1 MEHIYPRPVAENL
14 YEFVFLKDYPGRIF
28 SNSDDLPESFH
39 SRDVFTPH
47 PTILSA
53 WKYVA
58 RMDDRVTLL
67 NGEKVL
73 PLPIEGRI
81 RKHPAVR
88 EAVVVGIGKAAPGIL
103 LFRADNAKE
112 LSDSDFVE
120 KTWSVIEEANKEA
133 ESFSQ
138 ISRDMV
144 IPMPAGIDIPRT
156 DKQSIIRAQVYKVF
170 EKDIESMYSSLEDQ
184 HEGTAILEGHALVD
198 YLLELG
204 QSILG
209 KHLTKPDDD
218 LFNLGMNSLQAI
230 QMRAAVLKNLSLG
243 GNSQKKLSQNVVF
256 EQGNISNLARH
267 LTALRLG
274 TTTVKEKPIALI
286 EEMTANFSVTS
297 QPRERIPKENV
308 IVG

>member
-1 MEHIYPRPVAENL
+1 MKHIYPKPVAENM

-28 SNSDDLPESFH
+28 SNSDDPPESFH
-39 SRDVFTPH
+39 SRDIFSPH
-47 PTILSA
+47 PTIPSA

-88 EAVVVGIGKAAPGIL
+88 EVVVVGIGKAAPGIL

-112 LSDSDFVE
+112 LSDSDFVQ
-120 KTWSVIEEANKEA
+120 KTWSIIEEANKDA

-144 IPMPAGIDIPRT
+144 IPMPAGIDIPHT

-204 QSILG
+204 QSVLG
-209 KHLTKPDDD
+209 KHLTDPDDD

-243 GNSQKKLSQNVVF
+243 GNSPNKLSQNVVF
-256 EQGNISNLARH
+256 EQANISNLARH

-286 EEMTANFSVTS
+286 KEMTANFSVTP
-297 QPRERIPKENV
+297 QPQEKVPKENV
-308 IVG
+308 IVS